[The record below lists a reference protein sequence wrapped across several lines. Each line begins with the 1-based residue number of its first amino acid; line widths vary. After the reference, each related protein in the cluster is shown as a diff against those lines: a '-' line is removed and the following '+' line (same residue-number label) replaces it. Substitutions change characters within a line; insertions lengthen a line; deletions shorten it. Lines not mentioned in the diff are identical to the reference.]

1 MAVVAL
7 FDLRGGH
14 TRGGDF
20 AFHRCVVFI
29 ENLCAI
35 ARDDYPVAFLQISN
49 PLRQWRKGK
58 RVGTQKGFAI
68 TIAHNQRAPQP
79 CADQEIRKLA
89 EGNR

>member
-49 PLRQWRKGK
+49 FLR
-58 RVGTQKGFAI
+58 
-68 TIAHNQRAPQP
+68 
-79 CADQEIRKLA
+79 
-89 EGNR
+89 